1 METGRKVKE
10 ITITALM
17 AVLLA
22 VFGMFRLPGILPG
35 TEFQLSAP
43 FAVCIAACF
52 GYKKYIKIGI
62 LASAVQMVLGAY
74 SIVNVTI
81 SMIFRLVAG
90 GILAVF
96 GVHHVTIVVSGPLGT
111 VAGRLFLGWMTG
123 TNPLTLIVAALP
135 GMIFTAVGS
144 VLMFPLMKRAVGTE
158 MKRCQ

>member
-96 GVHHVTIVVSGPLGT
+96 GVHPVTIVVSGPLGT
-111 VAGRLFLGWMTG
+111 VA
-123 TNPLTLIVAALP
+123 
-135 GMIFTAVGS
+135 
-144 VLMFPLMKRAVGTE
+144 
-158 MKRCQ
+158 

>member
-96 GVHHVTIVVSGPLGT
+96 GVHPVTIVVSGPLGT
-111 VAGRLFLGWMTG
+111 VAGRLFLGWG
-123 TNPLTLIVAALP
+123 
-135 GMIFTAVGS
+135 
-144 VLMFPLMKRAVGTE
+144 R
-158 MKRCQ
+158 R